1 MKKFEH
7 LFSQDPIGAFEK
19 IEEDY
24 TRYFDVSYKI
34 SNEEI
39 NRERMDALRAGN
51 NLSKEPYLEVLPE
64 YAPAEGLKTM
74 DDLINRFSVYF
85 GGEIF
90 AREYFENFIA
100 KGLMQ
105 GLMDKYIPYGHQI
118 GMLEKAFAGI
128 DEKGNPLKYKNTVIT
143 SGTGS
148 GKTESFMLP
157 LLADIYK
164 EYVSSNWAPAT
175 SHSKWFEGVIEGR
188 STKKRYVPNQRLN
201 DTRPAAIRALVLYP
215 MNALVED
222 QMARLREALDS
233 NDVRSFM
240 HSKMKGNRIYFGS
253 YNGSTIAPKSYDLLN
268 DPNHKT
274 TFAKRKQEVA
284 EQLAKIHEHFEF
296 VNRYVASNPD
306 KKDALYIEPRLGGDL
321 TTSEM
326 ITRWDMQYWA
336 PDIMITNTSMLSIM
350 LMRRAESQ
358 MLEDTKRWLAAED

>member
-90 AREYFENFIA
+90 AREYFEEFIA

-128 DEKGNPLKYKNTVIT
+128 DENSNPLKY
-143 SGTGS
+143 
-148 GKTESFMLP
+148 FH
-157 LLADIYK
+157 Y
-164 EYVSSNWAPAT
+164 
-175 SHSKWFEGVIEGR
+175 
-188 STKKRYVPNQRLN
+188 
-201 DTRPAAIRALVLYP
+201 
-215 MNALVED
+215 
-222 QMARLREALDS
+222 
-233 NDVRSFM
+233 
-240 HSKMKGNRIYFGS
+240 
-253 YNGSTIAPKSYDLLN
+253 
-268 DPNHKT
+268 
-274 TFAKRKQEVA
+274 
-284 EQLAKIHEHFEF
+284 
-296 VNRYVASNPD
+296 
-306 KKDALYIEPRLGGDL
+306 
-321 TTSEM
+321 
-326 ITRWDMQYWA
+326 
-336 PDIMITNTSMLSIM
+336 
-350 LMRRAESQ
+350 
-358 MLEDTKRWLAAED
+358 